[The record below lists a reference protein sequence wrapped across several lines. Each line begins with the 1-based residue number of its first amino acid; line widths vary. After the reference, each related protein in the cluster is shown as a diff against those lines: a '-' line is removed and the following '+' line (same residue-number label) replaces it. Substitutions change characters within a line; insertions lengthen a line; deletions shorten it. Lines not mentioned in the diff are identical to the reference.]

1 MLCGKQTTEGRSGG
15 GELVRRLLEQSFSG
29 DLGWGDCGRDRREEI
44 QTYLG
49 RKAERVGVGYHRM
62 SQTEENSEGFGPEQL
77 GSCDAIY

>member
-1 MLCGKQTTEGRSGG
+1 M
-15 GELVRRLLEQSFSG
+15 RRLLEQSLSG
-29 DLGWGDCGRDRREEI
+29 DLGWGHRREEI

-49 RKAERVGVGYHRM
+49 RKAERVGVGYNRM